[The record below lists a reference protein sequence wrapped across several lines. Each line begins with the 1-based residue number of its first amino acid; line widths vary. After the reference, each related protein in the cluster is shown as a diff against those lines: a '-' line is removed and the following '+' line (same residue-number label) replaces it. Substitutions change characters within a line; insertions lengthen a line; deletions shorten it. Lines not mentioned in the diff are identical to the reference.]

1 MCVKENTLFGVR
13 STWLRS
19 APNWPETTYHS
30 LGFLLYFGNISNL
43 HMKKGDSKQL
53 VHFPP
58 DNDPPTGPVSNQK
71 VFNISVYTTHC
82 QEKQNNTT
90 EKW

>member
-1 MCVKENTLFGVR
+1 
-13 STWLRS
+13 
-19 APNWPETTYHS
+19 
-30 LGFLLYFGNISNL
+30 
-43 HMKKGDSKQL
+43 MKKGDSKQL

-71 VFNISVYTTHC
+71 VFSISVYTTHC